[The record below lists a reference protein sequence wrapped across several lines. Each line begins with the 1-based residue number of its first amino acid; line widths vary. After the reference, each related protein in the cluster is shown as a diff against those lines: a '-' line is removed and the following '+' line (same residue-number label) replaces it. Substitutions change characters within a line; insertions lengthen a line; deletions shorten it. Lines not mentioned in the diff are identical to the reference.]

1 VTLKPL
7 SLALQGGGAHGAF
20 AWGVLDALLEDGRFD
35 FRAASGASA
44 GAMNAAVMTSG
55 LAKGGAPEARRS
67 LDRFWSAISDAGS
80 PFGDLGFWTR
90 SLGEGMKDGLAS
102 ASSLMSL
109 NPFLSLAQTMAG
121 GMAEG
126 FASTPAGGLSPYQF
140 NPFNFNPLK
149 EALSR
154 NTDFA
159 AVRSFEPLSLFIAA
173 TEVRTGRLKV
183 FGRPELSVDHILAS
197 ACLPYLFQAVEI
209 GGEPYWDGG
218 FTANPPLW
226 PLYYGDLPRDV
237 LVVSLNPF
245 CRGGPAPT
253 DMASIIDRLNEITFN
268 ATLMAE
274 FRASAFVNRL
284 CEEDLLNQKGKA
296 LYQPVRLHLISAD
309 GRLDDLP
316 LSSKFTTDFGF
327 LSELKARGRKAAAE
341 WLKSSF
347 DAVGRA
353 SSVDV
358 RREFL

>member
-1 VTLKPL
+1 MTLKPL

-149 EALSR
+149 DALSR

-253 DMASIIDRLNEITFN
+253 DMASIIDRLNAVKARQGGGSAPAPDQRGRTAGRSAAVFQVHHRFRLFVRAEG
-268 ATLMAE
+268 ARAQGRRRMAE
-274 FRASAFVNRL
+274 IVLRRRRARL
-284 CEEDLLNQKGKA
+284 KRGRAARVPLERSHDRRTRQKG
-296 LYQPVRLHLISAD
+296 R
-309 GRLDDLP
+309 
-316 LSSKFTTDFGF
+316 
-327 LSELKARGRKAAAE
+327 RGYRT
-341 WLKSSF
+341 WT
-347 DAVGRA
+347 
-353 SSVDV
+353 
-358 RREFL
+358 